1 MLLIYRI
8 LINFFFPLIIIGIYI
23 RKFFKKENKIRYKEK
38 LFSSCF
44 NIIKNN
50 EKRLIWFHAASIG
63 EVKSI
68 IPVIQKLKK
77 KAQYQFLITT
87 TTLSSSKLIEKDLL
101 HEKNI
106 VHRFFPIDKFS
117 LISKFLD
124 GWSPHLT
131 VFVDSEIWPNF
142 ILEINKRN
150 IPLVLLNG
158 RITKKTFLRWR
169 LIPQFAKKIF
179 QSFQLSIP
187 ANKESQKYLE
197 KFNVKAI
204 KYFGNIKLASEQ
216 KFKEI
221 SSNDA
226 RFFNNRL
233 FWSAVSVHEGEDMFC
248 LKTHLKIKKQHNNI
262 TTIIIPRHVDRVKK
276 IKLICKK
283 LNLKYQILSEN
294 KDIEKNKEILIVNS
308 YGVTTQFLTLCNSVF
323 IGKSMEKKFEK
334 VGGQNPIEAAKLGC
348 KIYHGPYVYNFQ
360 DIYNLLEKLKIS
372 EKVLN
377 EDELS
382 NKISVD
388 FNQDRLNRREKIEM
402 INKLGEKILNDTCN
416 ELEKIILK

>member
-1 MLLIYRI
+1 MYLWYKI
-8 LINFFFPLIIIGIYI
+8 LTYLFYPFANFFLFI
-23 RKFFKKENKIRYKEK
+23 RKIKKKEHISRYKEK
-38 LFSSCF
+38 LAK
-44 NIIKNN
+44 I
-50 EKRLIWFHAASIG
+50 EKHRGDGLLIWFHAASVG
-63 EVKSI
+63 ECMSI
-68 IPVIQKLKK
+68 LPLIQELEVNPKVNKILVTS
-77 KAQYQFLITT
+77 I
-87 TTLSSSKLIEKDLL
+87 TLSSSKIL
-101 HEKNI
+101 H
-106 VHRFFPIDKFS
+106 DKFS
-117 LISKFLD
+117 QNSKVIHQFLPLD
-124 GWSPHLT
+124 IPSFVKHFLSHWSPDIAI
-131 VFVDSEIWPNF
+131 FVDSEIWPNF

-158 RITKKTFLRWR
+158 RITRKTFLRWR

-187 ANKESQKYLE
+187 ANRESQKYLE
-197 KFNVKAI
+197 KFNVKVI

-360 DIYNLLEKLKIS
+360 DIYNLLEKSKIS

-402 INKLGEKILNDTCN
+402 INKLGEKILNDTCD

>member
-23 RKFFKKENKIRYKEK
+23 RKFFNKENKIRYKEK

-276 IKLICKK
+276 IRLICKK

-323 IGKSMEKKFEK
+323 YRKINGKK
-334 VGGQNPIEAAKLGC
+334 VRKSRWT
-348 KIYHGPYVYNFQ
+348 K
-360 DIYNLLEKLKIS
+360 
-372 EKVLN
+372 
-377 EDELS
+377 S
-382 NKISVD
+382 N
-388 FNQDRLNRREKIEM
+388 
-402 INKLGEKILNDTCN
+402 
-416 ELEKIILK
+416 